1 MIFEKEAILPTNDV
15 IFKNIFWNKDYPDV
29 LISFINAILKRDNP
43 ITSVELL
50 NTDIRKYS
58 EITR

>member
-1 MIFEKEAILPTNDV
+1 MSGYESILPTNDV
-15 IFKNIFWNKDYPDV
+15 MFKIIFWNQEYPDV

-50 NTDIRKYS
+50 NTDICKYS
-58 EITR
+58 KITR

>member
-1 MIFEKEAILPTNDV
+1 MRWDFYYVYNKEYLDI
-15 IFKNIFWNKDYPDV
+15 

-50 NTDIRKYS
+50 NTDICKYS

>member
-1 MIFEKEAILPTNDV
+1 M
-15 IFKNIFWNKDYPDV
+15 
-29 LISFINAILKRDNP
+29 LISLVNAISKSDNP
-43 ITSVELL
+43 ITNVELL